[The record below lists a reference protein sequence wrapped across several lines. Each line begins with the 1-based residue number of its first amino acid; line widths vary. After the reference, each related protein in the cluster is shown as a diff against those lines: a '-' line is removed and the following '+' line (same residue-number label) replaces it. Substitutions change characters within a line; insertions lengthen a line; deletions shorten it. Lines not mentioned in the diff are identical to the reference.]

1 MNSQYHET
9 RPWPKSQANRRPLR
23 RGGPWSRLRWPG
35 RVAVVLASVLAFIAA
50 GFGIAAGV
58 LYWQLAGGPIALDSL
73 QPTIQAYFDSK
84 LGSANSQIGRVWLT
98 NDKKKG
104 LIVRLERVRVTD
116 SDGRQLVSAPEA
128 AMGISLL
135 SALTGS
141 LNPSSVELIGPHIR
155 IRRYVDGRVELGF
168 AAPAELAAKAETT
181 GVTSEN
187 STAPAVQTSP
197 GQNENTALTPSGP
210 QVALEKPPTPA
221 EGADPNL
228 VVEAAPAAKTQPK
241 ISVGF
246 ALGDAGGGILS
257 SIDNLIVSKAR
268 LSVYDQAAGT
278 TWESFGAKLLISR
291 PGGGLL
297 VEVDAPFF
305 TETGEWRI
313 RAAVDQRA
321 PGEIVG
327 IDAAFEEVIPSE
339 IAARTPELAF
349 LAGLNL
355 PVTGRLSLAVSPEF
369 ELQRLAVDLTLGAGF
384 VSGAP
389 GLGLEFVP
397 RLIDEGR
404 IRAVYLKKDRR
415 LEIENIEIMTGGYR
429 FNLFGTAQP
438 EIGEDG
444 RLSSVRFDLRSEGN
458 RLVAEDLS
466 RKPLE
471 VRRALATGR
480 VGITGSDLE
489 IETVSVEFVD
499 GGTIALGGNVAF
511 GETKSVALNGRL
523 EKLTIDALLQLWPAA
538 VAPGARAWLA
548 TQTTGGIIPEARLS
562 VNIGPEDFALTE
574 TGLPLPNDAV
584 QLDFLFEGLT
594 AFYLGQMPP
603 IKDATGLGLLEGD
616 RFRLTMK
623 SGRIM
628 TPAGSRLDIDS
639 GRFAIAS
646 FSEEKS
652 AGFITGEIDVSIKG
666 PLSGALEVLD
676 MEPLGWARQ
685 MGVEPKT
692 TGGQAEINLD
702 ISLPL
707 ISAVEMAQTRIQ
719 AGVKLENLTMPDL
732 FEGVDVE
739 GGNLTI
745 IATQREINAT
755 GRVRLGGIDSDL
767 KWTAKMGQGSG
778 RSDEISLEG
787 TATVEDL
794 KAFGVNLD
802 NFVEGSMPIKL
813 QASGVGGDITGAR
826 IDADVTDVT
835 LNIAALGWSKPEGKA
850 GRMRLDLE
858 ELDNGQVRLRNILLE
873 SAGVLVKGAIRLD
886 PDGSLYKA
894 DLAQVKLGDA
904 ADIALSGVRGG
915 DGILRLDIKGKY
927 LDSRAVLD
935 GLFDPDD
942 DSEGEAQNVDAN
954 FSIASIRGRNQ
965 TDVQNVAGKVSMRKG
980 EVQSLSLKGAFA
992 SGAAIQLSY
1001 GRSGTRPAVLKI
1013 KTQDGGGFARFT
1025 GLYRRAFGGAM
1036 SLDARSNGDG
1046 TLEGVVQARK
1056 FRIRG
1061 EPLFRQLAATQG
1073 ARGGDNVPFSELQM
1087 RFRTNGDE
1095 VVIDNAILN
1104 GPGMGAR
1111 VDGRIFI
1118 EAEMVSVKGTYVP
1131 AYGLNSIPAGL
1142 PIVGWLL
1149 TGRTGEGVLG
1159 MTFRVDGKMSNPKVQ
1174 VNPLSAIAP
1183 GILRSLFEF
1192 RGR

>member
-1 MNSQYHET
+1 MNSQYDET
-9 RPWPKSQANRRPLR
+9 RPWPKSRAIRRPVR
-23 RGGPWSRLRWPG
+23 RGGRWSRLRWPG
-35 RVAVVLASVLAFIAA
+35 RVAVVAATVLAFITA
-50 GFGIAAGV
+50 GFGIAAGA
-58 LYWQLAGGPIALDSL
+58 LYWQLASGPIALDSL
-73 QPTIQAYFDSK
+73 QPAIQAYFDSK

-98 NDKKKG
+98 NDEKKG
-104 LIVRLERVRVTD
+104 LVVRLERVRVID
-116 SDGRQLVSAPEA
+116 ADGRQLVSAPEA

-168 AAPAELAAKAETT
+168 AAPAELAAKAETM
-181 GVTSEN
+181 GVSPEN
-187 STAPAVQTSP
+187 SNVPVAQANRGQSETTALAPTAPP
-197 GQNENTALTPSGP
+197 
-210 QVALEKPPTPA
+210 VALENSPLPA
-221 EGADPNL
+221 EGEEPITAIENTPADS
-228 VVEAAPAAKTQPK
+228 APAKMN
-241 ISVGF
+241 IGF

-278 TWESFGAKLLISR
+278 TWESFSAKLLISR

-297 VEVDAPFF
+297 VEVDAPFV

-389 GLGLEFVP
+389 GLGLEFAP

-404 IRAVYLKKDRR
+404 IRAVYLKQDRR
-415 LEIENIEIMTGGYR
+415 LEIKNIEIMTGGYQ
-429 FNLFGTAQP
+429 FNLFGSAQP
-438 EIGEDG
+438 ETGEDG
-444 RLSSVRFDLRSEGN
+444 KLSAVRFNLLSEGN

-480 VGITGSDLE
+480 VGLTDSDVE

-499 GGTIALGGNVAF
+499 GGTIAFGGNIAY
-511 GETKSVALNGRL
+511 GEAKAVALNGRM
-523 EKLTIDALLQLWPAA
+523 ENITVDALLQLWPSA

-548 TQTTGGIIPEARLS
+548 SRTTGGVIPEARLS
-562 VNIGPEDFALTE
+562 VNIGPEDFALIE

-584 QLDFLFEGLT
+584 QFDFLFEDLT
-594 AFYLGQMPP
+594 TFYLGKMPP
-603 IKDATGLGLLEGD
+603 IEDASGLGVLEGD
-616 RFRLTMK
+616 RFRLTMR

-646 FSEEKS
+646 FSEEKT

-755 GRVRLGGIDSDL
+755 GRVRLGGIESDL
-767 KWTAKMGQGSG
+767 KWTAKMGRGSG
-778 RSDEISLEG
+778 RSDEISLQG
-787 TATVEDL
+787 TATVENL
-794 KAFGVNLD
+794 KAFGVNLE
-802 NFVEGSMPIKL
+802 NFAEGSMPIKL
-813 QASGVGGDITGAR
+813 QASGIGGDITGAR
-826 IDADVTDVT
+826 IDADVTNVT
-835 LNIAALGWSKPEGKA
+835 LKISALGWSKPEGKA

-858 ELDNGQVRLRNILLE
+858 ELDNGQVRLRNLLLE
-873 SAGVLVKGAIRLD
+873 SEGVLVRGAIRLD

-904 ADIALSGVRGG
+904 ADIELSGVRGG
-915 DGILRLDIKGKY
+915 DGILRLNVKGRY
-927 LDSRAVLD
+927 LDSRTVLD
-935 GLFDPDD
+935 GLFDKDD
-942 DSEGEAQNVDAN
+942 DSAEDDQNVDVN
-954 FSIASIRGRNQ
+954 YSIASIRGRNQ
-965 TDVQNVAGKVSMRKG
+965 TDVQNVVGKVSMRRG

-992 SGAAIQLSY
+992 SGRAIQLSY

-1061 EPLFRQLAATQG
+1061 EPLFRQLVATQG
-1073 ARGGDNVPFSELQM
+1073 RRGGDDVPFSELQL

-1118 EAEMVSVKGTYVP
+1118 DSELVSVKGTYVP

-1149 TGRTGEGVLG
+1149 TGRAGEGVLG
-1159 MTFRVDGKMSNPKVQ
+1159 MTFRVDGKMSDPKVQ